1 MEAHYAP
8 AGAAAAPL
16 PLQPAQLHVQQQQEQ
31 QMLHVAQAQQQAA
44 LVAEQQ
50 QQQHMLHATQAHQQ
64 QALQAVQ
71 QMHVAQAAQQ
81 QRMDAHFLAAAASQ
95 AMLPAAGG
103 AALVATSLPP
113 LAPDGFAGAA
123 ELQAPL
129 QALKEEAAFA
139 AAPPP
144 ALLAQPA
151 AAPAAVDAHLQDP
164 GEAAGALRPPP
175 PHADA
180 QFSGVPSPLLPPS
193 VEQVCG
199 RPHGPLRLFVWH
211 ARARA
216 PSLHACA
223 GVQGRGAMKPSPLTA
238 GPGGRDDGQLARAA
252 PSASPHRVSAAG
264 ARGDRAH
271 ARRRRVC
278 SASGAHASKHALAG
292 PAIRAQA
299 RPVACLCEARSMRR
313 LLRHGAGHGSPGP
326 GKRRH
331 AANAP

>member
-1 MEAHYAP
+1 
-8 AGAAAAPL
+8 
-16 PLQPAQLHVQQQQEQ
+16 
-31 QMLHVAQAQQQAA
+31 MLHVAQAQQQAD

-81 QRMDAHFLAAAASQ
+81 QRMDAHFLAAAAAQ
-95 AMLPAAGG
+95 AMLPASGG

-123 ELQAPL
+123 ELQPPL

-139 AAPPP
+139 AAAPP

-199 RPHGPLRLFVWH
+199 PPPWVTAAPRV
-211 ARARA
+211 ARIARA
-216 PSLHACA
+216 PSPACA
-223 GVQGRGAMKPSPLTA
+223 RWLPWT
-238 GPGGRDDGQLARAA
+238 
-252 PSASPHRVSAAG
+252 
-264 ARGDRAH
+264 
-271 ARRRRVC
+271 RRRQTHTADC
-278 SASGAHASKHALAG
+278 
-292 PAIRAQA
+292 
-299 RPVACLCEARSMRR
+299 
-313 LLRHGAGHGSPGP
+313 
-326 GKRRH
+326 
-331 AANAP
+331 APRWTR